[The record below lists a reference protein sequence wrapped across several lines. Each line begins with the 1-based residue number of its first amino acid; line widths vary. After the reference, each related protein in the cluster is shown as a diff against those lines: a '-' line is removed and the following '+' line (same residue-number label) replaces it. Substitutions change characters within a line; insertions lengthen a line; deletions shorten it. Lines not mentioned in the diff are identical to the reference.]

1 MLRPIFDQKS
11 RRDGQVAPELA
22 RALEWWLVVLNM
34 DLAEVREWHQSA
46 ESTVHLLCDASGSPP
61 QLGAVLFT
69 DGVCYWTQCLA
80 EPDTMKYFASRSDQQ
95 IMGLELLAISLGLCT
110 FEHLLRG
117 RNVVVHCDNTG
128 SEVGVL

>member
-1 MLRPIFDQKS
+1 
-11 RRDGQVAPELA
+11 
-22 RALEWWLVVLNM
+22 
-34 DLAEVREWHQSA
+34 
-46 ESTVHLLCDASGSPP
+46 
-61 QLGAVLFT
+61 
-69 DGVCYWTQCLA
+69 
-80 EPDTMKYFASRSDQQ
+80 MKYFASRSDQQ